1 MPDKYRRCPNC
12 GTPVET
18 YVNPI
23 PTVDA
28 VIEMKGGDGC
38 EGVVLI
44 FRKNE
49 PRKWALPG
57 GFIEYAESAEDA
69 VVREAREETRLE
81 IKDILQ
87 FRTYSDPERDP
98 RHHTITTVFIARGT
112 GIPSAADD
120 AERIAVFS
128 RENLPDDI
136 AFNHGEILNDYF
148 TFKKTG
154 KGMNFNRYAE

>member
-28 VIEMKGGDGC
+28 VIEMKGSDGKS
-38 EGVVLI
+38 GVVLI

-69 VVREAREETRLE
+69 VVREAKEETGL
-81 IKDILQ
+81 DIEDVLQ

-98 RHHTITTVFIARGT
+98 RHHTITTVFIARGI
-112 GIPSAADD
+112 GVPAAADD
-120 AERIAVFS
+120 AEKIGVFAQ
-128 RENLPDDI
+128 ENLPDDI
-136 AFNHGEILNDYF
+136 AFNHDEILSDYF
-148 TFKKTG
+148 LFRKTG
-154 KGMNFNRYAE
+154 KGMNFNRNAE